1 MTNGWSD
8 VFLGVI
14 AVATLIMAVVQVGA
28 IITALRLSRQA
39 QQVLQSVHEEVRPL
53 IARAQ
58 VLAEEASHTV
68 ALATAQAQ
76 KVDRLITDLS
86 QRVDE
91 TAGVIQEAIITPAR
105 EGLAIV
111 AAVKAGLSALRGLR
125 DIGPRNSRHA
135 EEEDPLFI
143 G

>member
-1 MTNGWSD
+1 MTNGWSE
-8 VFLGVI
+8 VFLGII
-14 AVATLIMAVVQVGA
+14 AAATLVMAVVQIGA
-28 IITALRLSRQA
+28 IVAALRLSRQA
-39 QQVLQSVHEEVRPL
+39 QQVLQSVHQEVRPL
-53 IARAQ
+53 IARAHAI
-58 VLAEEASHTV
+58 AEEASRTV
-68 ALATAQAQ
+68 ALATTQAQ

-111 AAVKAGLSALRGLR
+111 AAVKAGLGALRGLR
-125 DIGPRNSRHA
+125 DMRPRNGRHA

>member
-14 AVATLIMAVVQVGA
+14 AAGTAVMALIQVGA
-28 IITALRLSRQA
+28 IIAALRLTRQA
-39 QQVLQSVHEEVRPL
+39 QQVLQSVHQEVRPL
-53 IARAQ
+53 VARAQ
-58 VLAEEASHTV
+58 AIAEEASRTV
-68 ALATAQAQ
+68 ALATTQAQ

-111 AAVKAGLSALRGLR
+111 AAVKAGLGALRGLR
-125 DIGPRNSRHA
+125 DLRPRNGRHA

>member
-1 MTNGWSD
+1 VTNGLSD
-8 VFLGVI
+8 VFLGII
-14 AVATLIMAVVQVGA
+14 AAATLIMAVVQISA
-28 IITALRLSRQA
+28 IVAALRLSRQA
-39 QQVLQSVHEEVRPL
+39 QQVLQSVHQEVRPL
-53 IARAQ
+53 IARAHAI
-58 VLAEEASHTV
+58 AEEASRTV
-68 ALATAQAQ
+68 AMATTQAQ

-111 AAVKAGLSALRGLR
+111 AAVKAGLSALRGLHDVR
-125 DIGPRNSRHA
+125 PRNGRHA

>member
-1 MTNGWSD
+1 MTNGWSE
-8 VFLGVI
+8 VFLGII
-14 AVATLIMAVVQVGA
+14 AAATLVMAVVQIGA
-28 IITALRLSRQA
+28 IVAAVRLSRQA
-39 QQVLQSVHEEVRPL
+39 QQVLQSVHQEVRPL
-53 IARAQ
+53 IARAHAI
-58 VLAEEASHTV
+58 AEEASRTV
-68 ALATAQAQ
+68 ALATTQAQ

-86 QRVDE
+86 LRVDE

-125 DIGPRNSRHA
+125 DIRPRNGRHA

>member
-1 MTNGWSD
+1 VTNGWSD
-8 VFLGVI
+8 VFLGTI
-14 AVATLIMAVVQVGA
+14 AAATLVMALIQISA
-28 IITALRLSRQA
+28 IIAALRLSRQA
-39 QQVLQSVHEEVRPL
+39 QQVLQSVQQEVRPL

-58 VLAEEASHTV
+58 AIAEEASRTV
-68 ALATAQAQ
+68 ALATTQAQ

-125 DIGPRNSRHA
+125 DVRPRNGRHA